1 MKASLNNKTM
11 TSDDLDTL
19 TTDIAI
25 RIVNELVEQ
34 GLVKDCTDTDDWIEF
49 EFQDTIKEVLTK
61 QREYFKD

>member
-1 MKASLNNKTM
+1 M
-11 TSDDLDTL
+11 TSDDFDTL

>member
-11 TSDDLDTL
+11 TSDDFDTL

-61 QREYFKD
+61 QRKYFKD